1 MRCDVRAAIAQIVIR
16 ELSDYLNPSGR
27 YEGEV
32 NQDGNWHGK
41 GVISWPDGRRYVG
54 EWWNSD
60 RTGHGTLTYPDGRVE
75 SGQWENDKFLG

>member
-1 MRCDVRAAIAQIVIR
+1 MRCDVRAASAQIEIQ
-16 ELSDYLNPSGR
+16 EGWGGTR

-54 EWWNSD
+54 EFRNHSYH
-60 RTGHGTLTYPDGRVE
+60 GHGTKTYPSGRVE